1 MDILFIVIAVILL
14 CLGVTGSLIPGI
26 PGPPFA
32 YASILILHLFTD
44 YNSSKEFLII
54 WGIVVVVVSFA
65 DNWMQLY
72 GVKKFGGSKKALI
85 GSILGLF
92 GGIVMPIPFGFV
104 IGPLLGAFI
113 GALLE
118 NENEIGKAAKIAVGS
133 FIGLLTGT
141 ILKLGVSFYLVF
153 IFIKLFFIP

>member
-14 CLGVTGSLIPGI
+14 CLGVAGSLIPGI

-44 YNSSKEFLII
+44 YNSSNEFLII

-85 GSILGLF
+85 GSIL
-92 GGIVMPIPFGFV
+92 V
-104 IGPLLGAFI
+104 ILSSIIIFRREIFLNKSLLSSRH
-113 GALLE
+113 E
-118 NENEIGKAAKIAVGS
+118 
-133 FIGLLTGT
+133 
-141 ILKLGVSFYLVF
+141 
-153 IFIKLFFIP
+153 

>member
-14 CLGVTGSLIPGI
+14 CLGVAGSLIPGI

-44 YNSSKEFLII
+44 YNSSNEFLII

-92 GGIVMPIPFGFV
+92 GGIVMPVPFGFV

-113 GALLE
+113 GTLLE